1 MKTDIYLE
9 RFFAEK
15 EIGSKILEVEGENG
29 MNFMP
34 VEVVIERIMAAPD
47 NEKEKIADK
56 LRRIDFHD
64 GNVMDF
70 LEHLAKA
77 IAQ

>member
-1 MKTDIYLE
+1 MNADVYLE
-9 RFFAEK
+9 RFFTEK
-15 EIGSKILEVEGENG
+15 EIDSKMLEVEGKNG
-29 MNFMP
+29 MNFIP
-34 VEVVIERIMAAPD
+34 VEVVIEHIMAAPD
-47 NEKEKIADK
+47 HEKEKIADK

-77 IAQ
+77 IAK

>member
-15 EIGSKILEVEGENG
+15 EIDSKILEVEGENG
-29 MNFMP
+29 MNFIP
-34 VEVVIERIMAAPD
+34 VEVVIEHIMIAPD
-47 NEKEKIADK
+47 HEKKKIADK

-77 IAQ
+77 IAK

>member
-1 MKTDIYLE
+1 MNTDVYLE
-9 RFFAEK
+9 RFFSEK
-15 EIGSKILEVEGENG
+15 EIDSKILEVEGENG

-34 VEVVIERIMAAPD
+34 VEVVIEHIMAAPN
-47 NEKEKIADK
+47 NEKKKIADK
-56 LRRIDFHD
+56 LRRIDFQN